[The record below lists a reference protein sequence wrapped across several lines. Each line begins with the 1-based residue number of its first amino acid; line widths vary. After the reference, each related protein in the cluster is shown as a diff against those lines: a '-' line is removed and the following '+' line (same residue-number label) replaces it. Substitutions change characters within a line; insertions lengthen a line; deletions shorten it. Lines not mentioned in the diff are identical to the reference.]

1 MYNYANIISELKNF
15 EFVEKSREARNK
27 IANLRNAR
35 LLVGIIDVLNVGIVI

>member
-35 LLVGIIDVLNVGIVI
+35 LGLIDEGIVI

>member
-1 MYNYANIISELKNF
+1 MYNYANIISEFKNF

-35 LLVGIIDVLNVGIVI
+35 LGLIDVGIVI

>member
-1 MYNYANIISELKNF
+1 MYNYANIISELQNRDF

-35 LLVGIIDVLNVGIVI
+35 LGLIDEGIVI